1 MEIKWSKTIK
11 KMSHRRFKRYVDKL
25 SKQIDEYC
33 SSKDVKIDYVVPVL
47 RSGAVPAVYI
57 ANQLNIV
64 KFAPIQPKWIE
75 VDGKRETKI
84 LLNSLKGLDTKKPL
98 TLLVVEG
105 TFSSGET
112 IRVTV
117 DEIKKTL
124 PNAKILLACVVAR
137 NPETLPKDVEKSFYG
152 LGLAGRKVGRLF
164 VFPWEIKQEKE
175 DHRDRKPENIFF

>member
-11 KMSHRRFKRYVDKL
+11 KISHSKFKRYVVKL

-33 SSKDVKIDYVVPVL
+33 STESIKIDYIVPVL

-57 ANQLNIV
+57 ANQLNII
-64 KFAPIQPKWIE
+64 KFAPIQPKWID

-84 LLNSLKGLDTKKPL
+84 LLNSLKDLDIKKPL

-112 IRVTV
+112 IRTTI

-137 NPETLPKDVEKSFYG
+137 NPETLPKDITKSFYAVG
-152 LGLAGRKVGRLF
+152 LTGKHVGQLF
-164 VFPWEIKQEKE
+164 IYPWEIKKEKE
-175 DHRDRKPENIFF
+175 DHRDRKLENIFF